1 MSPTRVRKAPE
12 VSHAYAAVQVCIIGA
27 GKMSRLLVKH
37 LASKG
42 LQRLTLLNRSL
53 PRCAELQ
60 AEFPEVEFD
69 VRLMPDLMQCV
80 EASDTIFAASG
91 SEDILVRAA
100 DLAGAAG
107 CSWLLHAH
115 GSACRDPRVYQS
127 CASVCS
133 AIQGVKG
140 SMLVT
145 RYVYE
150 RFPNPLHRA
159 RSACAC

>member
-1 MSPTRVRKAPE
+1 M
-12 VSHAYAAVQVCIIGA
+12 GA

-69 VRLMPDLMQCV
+69 VHLMPDLMRCI

-100 DLAGAAG
+100 DLAGANAHLLG
-107 CSWLLHAH
+107 CGFAPC
-115 GSACRDPRVYQS
+115 SACLVLVRIGN
-127 CASVCS
+127 CS
-133 AIQGVKG
+133 HALFHCVG
-140 SMLVT
+140 
-145 RYVYE
+145 
-150 RFPNPLHRA
+150 PP
-159 RSACAC
+159 